1 MLDPISAKMDF
12 AQIMDEVVEQFTSQL
27 GVNVTISVEISAE
40 KAEGFVDTTQRAVKE
55 NCAVLKFGS
64 SEFE

>member
-1 MLDPISAKMDF
+1 
-12 AQIMDEVVEQFTSQL
+12 MDEVVEQFTSQL